1 MSFSAGEWRTRL
13 SEWSGS
19 AQGAYS
25 WSELGKSTGQGQYFL
40 YWNTSGNTLYQVYAG
55 VGGGYGARNP
65 DPYYVDGAVA
75 YYYQVVYY
83 DIDYNTVQYF
93 NSTNYAYAPY
103 YVTQGNYNWYVTS
116 VNSPTSTTYYQCCTL
131 VVSTYYN
138 YAFYNVNYISPTT
151 FYNYAPWGN
160 GPYSAGSNISIGAG
174 NGPFSGYP
182 KQQIS

>member
-1 MSFSAGEWRTRL
+1 MAFSAGNWRDRL

-25 WSELGKSTGQGQYFL
+25 WSQLGKSTSQGQYFL
-40 YWNTSGNTLYQVYAG
+40 YWNKSGNSLYQVYAG
-55 VGGGYGARNP
+55 VGGGYAARNP
-65 DPYYVDGAVA
+65 DPYYVDGAIA

-83 DIDYNTVQYF
+83 DINYGGGSYSNT
-93 NSTNYAYAPY
+93 TNYATANY
-103 YVTQGNYNWYVTS
+103 YVYQGNYTWYVTS
-116 VNSPTSTTYYQCCTL
+116 TNAPAYSSYAYCCTIQVTTYYT
-131 VVSTYYN
+131 

-182 KQQIS
+182 KQTIT